1 MSSGAP
7 FPGTASQS
15 VAGEALGSLPAPRR
29 QQQQPRPGGMVG
41 LTLPEEA
48 AALPAP
54 PQKRLHF

>member
-1 MSSGAP
+1 MEPLPQGQHP
-7 FPGTASQS
+7 ES
-15 VAGEALGSLPAPRR
+15 VPSETLVWLAAPRR
-29 QQQQPRPGGMVG
+29 QQQPRSGGMQPQAG